1 METLIIQTEG
11 SKLKLIKQLLKELN
25 IEFEKKKTSVSPY
38 DQEFVE
44 KIKARSKRVEDGEF
58 VVFNDQ
64 YKKDM
69 RGL

>member
-25 IEFEKKKTSVSPY
+25 IEFEKKEASVSPY

-44 KIKARSKRVEDGEF
+44 KIRRAKNEDSIPVQASSIWE
-58 VVFNDQ
+58 DI
-64 YKKDM
+64 KLK
-69 RGL
+69 

>member
-25 IEFEKKKTSVSPY
+25 IEFEKKKASVSPY

-44 KIKARSKRVEDGEF
+44 KVKARSKRAEDGEF

-64 YKKDM
+64 YKKDL